1 MNKLFLIDD
10 HKQITD
16 GLKAYL
22 LNYKEFE
29 VVGVAQTGTQA
40 LEMLKTTVADIIV
53 LDIRLPDMTGKTV
66 FEKLGSER
74 PKVLVSSMEAGS
86 YCAKFFI
93 SQKVEGYILKESGYD
108 NLVQAL
114 TKITQG
120 KTYSASSPRPQR
132 NSEKIRHKNRKNRRC
147 TLYQHDRKIP
157 LRIQCKLHSGIDEIV

>member
-1 MNKLFLIDD
+1 
-10 HKQITD
+10 
-16 GLKAYL
+16 
-22 LNYKEFE
+22 
-29 VVGVAQTGTQA
+29 
-40 LEMLKTTVADIIV
+40 
-53 LDIRLPDMTGKTV
+53 V
-66 FEKLGSER
+66 FEKLPKPR

-132 NSEKIRHKNRKNRRC
+132 NSEKIRHKNRRC